1 MLSPA
6 TVEELHLL
14 LNDMHVRLG
23 MLKEIAATEPNPE
36 FERVVEEIKTQELI
50 ILAKLAELGKKI

>member
-1 MLSPA
+1 
-6 TVEELHLL
+6 
-14 LNDMHVRLG
+14 

-36 FERVVEEIKTQELI
+36 FEGVVEEIKTQEFI